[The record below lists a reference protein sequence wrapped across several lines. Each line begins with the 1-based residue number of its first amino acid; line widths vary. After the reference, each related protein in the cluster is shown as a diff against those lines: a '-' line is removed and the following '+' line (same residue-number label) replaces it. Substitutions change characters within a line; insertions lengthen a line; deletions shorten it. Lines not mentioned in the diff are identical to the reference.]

1 MSALALVLTVGAI
14 NGSTIT
20 YKLPVNTAMK
30 PAVLVQSTSPAV
42 GKKRVSSDAIR
53 LSIASVDA
61 AGNVLAE
68 RDSVELVI
76 KRAAYS
82 TGANQPV
89 LLSYLRDIIQSNEF
103 ETNVWNGSSFIKA
116 T

>member
-1 MSALALVLTVGAI
+1 MGALALVLTVGAI

-30 PAVLVQSTSPAV
+30 PAVLVQSTSPAT
-42 GKKRVSSDAIR
+42 GKKRTSTDSIR

-68 RDSVELVI
+68 RDSVELTV

-82 TGANQPV
+82 TGANQAT
-89 LLSYLRDIIQSNEF
+89 LLTYLKDIVQSTEF